1 MPPRGIAPQMAGHAW
16 KGAGEV
22 TPKGLYF
29 RKGRVDEHSEI
40 YPVCKKPTRN
50 PTPLGVVLS
59 LIPHAI
65 PPLMSIFV
73 DA

>member
-1 MPPRGIAPQMAGHAW
+1 MMRDNTMYRQYHHEESPHKWLGMRG

-40 YPVCKKPTRN
+40 YPV
-50 PTPLGVVLS
+50 
-59 LIPHAI
+59 
-65 PPLMSIFV
+65 
-73 DA
+73 